1 MIVEIIFNFFKRLMV
16 SMIKALNLQ
25 NNKVLRKSFS
35 DRCVLTKNLNSN
47 PLKTDELM
55 EVFATVFSRF
65 LTKSDI

>member
-1 MIVEIIFNFFKRLMV
+1 MNMIVEIIFNFFKRLMV

-47 PLKTDELM
+47 PLKTDETNGSIRNS
-55 EVFATVFSRF
+55 VFKVFD
-65 LTKSDI
+65 KK

>member
-47 PLKTDELM
+47 PLKTDETNVSIRNS
-55 EVFATVFSRF
+55 VFKVFV
-65 LTKSDI
+65 KK